1 MSFFFVGTKFCWI
14 SNGKALLV
22 IVGVPV
28 AAILLFNFIALSLT
42 LASIRKVQKV
52 YLVIF
57 FTILFVTERIGACL
71 LVDCFLY
78 SYNYGQVLLFVS
90 DIQICLY
97 LTRVAGVTGRGM
109 GAKKIELLGIDGR
122 EQS

>member
-1 MSFFFVGTKFCWI
+1 MCFFFVGTKFCWI

-78 SYNYGQVLLFVS
+78 SYNYGQLLFVS
-90 DIQICLY
+90 DIQLCLH
-97 LTRVAGVTGRGM
+97 LTRVAGVTGRG
-109 GAKKIELLGIDGR
+109 DGSK
-122 EQS
+122 EN